1 MDEELENVVTNESMN
16 EEEVTNEVAPDARD
30 EQIEQLKKALN
41 AERAE
46 KKTLK
51 KQLQDLSKEEEEE
64 IQRAEEDIRKKLKN
78 GKSELNDDV
87 IEDLMNTF
95 GKAQAKNQVKSARKE
110 TEREIMELK
119 RNPLYMDIEEYG
131 VDIRKLMKSGLTAE
145 QAYWAVAGATKY
157 SSKKT
162 EEKTAEEQETN
173 KQLNKE
179 RASQG
184 YVNVTTAGEEKK
196 PSYSE
201 KEKAI
206 SRATGVSEEE
216 VKVRSGALDINQI
229 LEANRKFKR

>member
-1 MDEELENVVTNESMN
+1 MDEELEVVVTDEEVATN
-16 EEEVTNEVAPDARD
+16 EEVVTDARD
-30 EQIEQLKKALN
+30 EQIEQLKRALN
-41 AERAE
+41 AERSE
-46 KKTLK
+46 KKNLK

-64 IQRAEEDIRKKLKN
+64 IKLAEEDIRKKLKN

-131 VDIRKLMKSGLTAE
+131 ADIRKLMKSGLTAE

-157 SSKKT
+157 SSKEAQK
-162 EEKTAEEQETN
+162 KAEAEAEAT

-184 YVNVTTAGEEKK
+184 FVDTVSAGEEKK
-196 PSYSE
+196 PTYSE
-201 KEKAI
+201 KEKMI

-216 VKVRSGALDINQI
+216 VKARSGAMSIGQI

>member
-95 GKAQAKNQVKSARKE
+95 GKAQAKNQV
-110 TEREIMELK
+110 
-119 RNPLYMDIEEYG
+119 
-131 VDIRKLMKSGLTAE
+131 
-145 QAYWAVAGATKY
+145 
-157 SSKKT
+157 
-162 EEKTAEEQETN
+162 
-173 KQLNKE
+173 
-179 RASQG
+179 
-184 YVNVTTAGEEKK
+184 
-196 PSYSE
+196 
-201 KEKAI
+201 
-206 SRATGVSEEE
+206 
-216 VKVRSGALDINQI
+216 
-229 LEANRKFKR
+229 

>member
-1 MDEELENVVTNESMN
+1 MDEELEVVVNETENEEVATNEA
-16 EEEVTNEVAPDARD
+16 VGTDARD
-30 EQIEQLKKALN
+30 EQIEQLRKALN
-41 AERAE
+41 AERTE
-46 KKTLK
+46 KKNLK
-51 KQLQDLSKEEEEE
+51 KQLQNLSKEEEEE
-64 IQRAEEDIRKKLKN
+64 IKLAEEDIRKKLKN

-131 VDIRKLMKSGLTAE
+131 ADIRKLMKSGLTAE
-145 QAYWAVAGATKY
+145 QAYWAVAGANKY
-157 SSKKT
+157 SSKEAQKKAEAET
-162 EEKTAEEQETN
+162 EAN

-184 YVNVTTAGEEKK
+184 FVDVVPAGEEKK
-196 PSYSE
+196 PTYSE
-201 KEKAI
+201 REKAI

-216 VKVRSGALDINQI
+216 IKVRTGAMDINQI